1 MSNQDLLAEIN
12 DEILLCDGFDEAIIG
27 YVEIFSK
34 TIALYDKQKCIQIL
48 MERDNMTEEEAID
61 FFNYNIVGSYV
72 GEHTPAFATFF

>member
-12 DEILLCDGFDEAIIG
+12 DEILLCAGFDEAIIG